1 MRGLFTPITKIRRQ
15 VFTEVA
21 RYAFER
27 DLEQSDF
34 NFFYESS
41 YRIIPGE
48 VPTYR
53 DSVFKERAII
63 RERIRLA
70 LGLPIRPAGMHQP
83 LTQGMQDCA
92 TADKKLEP
100 PLVNVI
106 SFACEACPTDQFRV
120 SDNCRKC
127 LAHPCTSV
135 CPVGAAKV
143 QRVSGP

>member
-1 MRGLFTPITKIRRQ
+1 MRGLFTSITKIRRQ

-27 DLEQSDF
+27 DLDNSDF

-48 VPTYR
+48 VATYR

-70 LGLPIRPAGMHQP
+70 MGPWACPSALPTRISPLPKAWRRALP
-83 LTQGMQDCA
+83 LT
-92 TADKKLEP
+92 
-100 PLVNVI
+100 
-106 SFACEACPTDQFRV
+106 SFWKCP
-120 SDNCRKC
+120 
-127 LAHPCTSV
+127 
-135 CPVGAAKV
+135 
-143 QRVSGP
+143 